1 MDAQT
6 WLDYVSAQS
15 WDKYRFVQKR
25 EFENDSSKMLGDKQ
39 DMDWAKHEMLID
51 AVEA

>member
-1 MDAQT
+1 MNEQA
-6 WLDYVSAQS
+6 WLDYVGAQS

-39 DMDWAKHEMLID
+39 EMNWARQEMLID